1 MFKRILI
8 YLYVNFM
15 GAIKIAKE
23 QIFDRQRELN
33 EKDLPDQT
41 GRHIVITGGNRGI
54 GLEAVKTF
62 LAAGAHVIIGCR
74 RPSNLE
80 AALLK
85 CRTAGL
91 TGGSYK
97 CVELDLMS
105 MKSVRKF
112 AEVIISKNIPIH
124 VLVNNAGIM
133 FGPRKETI
141 NGFESQMATNYLGHF
156 LLTSLLFPQLR
167 RAGRPDNFSRIVN
180 VSSVAHFSG
189 SWMNFD
195 DLQSKSTYIPEQA
208 YGNSKAAQVLMT
220 FYLDNMLKSEDNCY
234 IKVNCI
240 HPGMVK
246 TDLYTHVGWVKALDK
261 VSDLLMKTVEQGGDT
276 VVHAAISAEIEGRG
290 GLYLENFY
298 PARNS
303 SFTSDQSNQ
312 KKLFD
317 LSCKILD
324 IDIFGKA

>member
-54 GLEAVKTF
+54 GLEAVKKF

-195 DLQSKSTYIPEQA
+195 ALLSIFVLVRYATSLSPRSRADGKRAATASMIREGAVAEDAVATAST
-208 YGNSKAAQVLMT
+208 
-220 FYLDNMLKSEDNCY
+220 
-234 IKVNCI
+234 
-240 HPGMVK
+240 PGMVA
-246 TDLYTHVGWVKALDK
+246 HGRRFC
-261 VSDLLMKTVEQGGDT
+261 
-276 VVHAAISAEIEGRG
+276 SASSARG
-290 GLYLENFY
+290 S
-298 PARNS
+298 RS
-303 SFTSDQSNQ
+303 T
-312 KKLFD
+312 
-317 LSCKILD
+317 
-324 IDIFGKA
+324 